1 MSAGVTAGS
10 GERVWTSAAAVAVED
25 QLLRALA
32 ILRVVVLLNAIGLNL
47 YRADNFAHP
56 AAGVVVVVILTGW
69 TGFAVWAYQSAARR
83 TTWLLV
89 GDLAIAVA
97 AILTSPLVK
106 GEQLRATVPGFWVMG
121 ALLAWAV
128 HWRWRGG
135 LFAAACLTAADL
147 AIRHEVTQSNYG
159 NVFLLMLGG
168 PIVGYVSQQLQRMAV
183 ERDRA
188 ERRAAAAAE
197 RARLARAVHDGVL
210 QVLSLVQRRG
220 TELGGEFAELGRV
233 AGEQE
238 HALRSLIRQQDSVVV
253 AGPGSS
259 GPVVGD
265 LGAALG
271 RLESE
276 PAPAA
281 SVAGPAQPVLLPTD
295 RCDEVVAVVRA
306 CLDNVARHVGKEA
319 PAWVL
324 LEDLGDRVVVT
335 VRDEGPGIRE
345 GRLAEAE
352 AEGRLGVAQSI
363 RGRVHDL
370 GGTADLATGSF
381 GTEWEITV
389 PRDLDLSGD
398 GRTGR

>member
-1 MSAGVTAGS
+1 M
-10 GERVWTSAAAVAVED
+10 WTSAAAVAVED

-56 AAGVVVVVILTGW
+56 AAGVAVVVILTGW
-69 TGFAVWAYQSAARR
+69 TAFAVWAYQSAARR

-89 GDLAIAVA
+89 ADLTIAVA

-106 GEQLRATVPGFWVMG
+106 GEHLRATVPGFWVMG

-147 AIRHEVTQSNYG
+147 AIRHEVTQTNYSNI
-159 NVFLLMLGG
+159 FLLMIGG
-168 PIVGYVSQQLQRMAV
+168 PIVGYVSELLQRMAV

-210 QVLSLVQRRG
+210 QVLALVQRRG

-238 HALRSLIRQQDSVVV
+238 HVLRSLIRQQDSLTVPGAAA
-253 AGPGSS
+253 AGP
-259 GPVVGD
+259 VAD
-265 LGAALG
+265 LGAALQ
-271 RLESE
+271 RLESA
-276 PAPAA
+276 PAPTVA
-281 SVAGPAQPVLLPTD
+281 VAGPAQPVLLPAD
-295 RCDEVVAVVRA
+295 RIAEVVAVVRA
-306 CLDNVARHVGKEA
+306 CLDNVTRHVDAHA

-324 LEDLGDRVVVT
+324 LEEIGDRVVVT
-335 VRDEGPGIRE
+335 VRDEGPGIPE

-363 RGRVHDL
+363 RGRVREL
-370 GGTADLATGSF
+370 GGTAALSTGSF

-389 PRDLDLSGD
+389 PRDPGRSDGPSGAA
-398 GRTGR
+398 R

>member
-1 MSAGVTAGS
+1 M
-10 GERVWTSAAAVAVED
+10 WTSPAAVAVED

-47 YRADNFAHP
+47 YRADNFEHP
-56 AAGVVVVVILTGW
+56 AAGVAVVVALAAW
-69 TGFAVWAYQSAARR
+69 TGFVIWAYGAAARR

-89 GDLAIAVA
+89 ADLAIAVA

-147 AIRHEVTQSNYG
+147 AIRQEVTQANYG
-159 NVFLLMLGG
+159 NLFLLMIGG

-220 TELGGEFAELGRV
+220 TELGGDFAELGRV

-253 AGPGSS
+253 TGPGSAD
-259 GPVVGD
+259 PVAD

-276 PAPAA
+276 PVPAV
-281 SVAGPAQPVLLPTD
+281 SVAGPGQPVLLPVD
-295 RCDEVVAVVRA
+295 RTAEVVAVVRA
-306 CLDNVARHVGKEA
+306 CLDNVARHVGEHA

-335 VRDEGPGIRE
+335 VRDEGPGIAE

-363 RGRVHDL
+363 RGRVRDL
-370 GGTADLATGSF
+370 GGTTELATGRF

-389 PRDLDLSGD
+389 PRAGEPSGD
-398 GRTGR
+398 DRPGR